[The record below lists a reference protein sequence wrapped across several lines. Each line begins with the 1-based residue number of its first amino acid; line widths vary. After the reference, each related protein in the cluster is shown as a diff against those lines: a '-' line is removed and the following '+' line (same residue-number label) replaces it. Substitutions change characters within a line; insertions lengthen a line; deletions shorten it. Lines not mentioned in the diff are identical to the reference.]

1 MDDEDGKGYPP
12 NSYHVNRQKFPVEN
26 VNYPR
31 NVGNSYVEDDDND
44 EEEEEDIDNAEDNED
59 DDDDDDDGGNGVQ
72 RIGKDDYEYGDDGDD
87 DDDFGDLERHPKK
100 RKLKTLLSS
109 YEFAPRV
116 PAPSLSSASASVPKT
131 SYGGRN
137 PLTDWTE
144 HETFILLDAWGDRF
158 LKQGKKSLRSE
169 EWQEVAEKVSQ
180 ESKIE
185 RTDTQCRNRLDTLK
199 KKYKKEKMKLGD
211 SGSSASNWVYF
222 KKLDALLSSLPQQ
235 AGLSCG
241 VDSEIYLNRSNG
253 LDEMRDSPENSAS
266 AGGGEDESEGL
277 PPQKTKNGGV
287 RGNAASFK
295 LLADSI
301 QKFSEIYQK
310 IENSKRQQMAELE
323 KMRMDFHRDLEFQK
337 RQILERAQAEIEKI
351 RRGEDDDNEASA
363 ENLDCRVFSSYH
375 KNYYSQT
382 VEDYCALVSS
392 AIDMILL
399 FSVHIRKTDAYKV

>member
-44 EEEEEDIDNAEDNED
+44 DEEEEDIDNAEDNED

-144 HETFILLDAWGDRF
+144 HETFILLDAWVIDFSNKGRRVSA
-158 LKQGKKSLRSE
+158 LRSGKKLPRRYPRNQRLRE
-169 EWQEVAEKVSQ
+169 P
-180 ESKIE
+180 I
-185 RTDTQCRNRLDTLK
+185 
-199 KKYKKEKMKLGD
+199 
-211 SGSSASNWVYF
+211 
-222 KKLDALLSSLPQQ
+222 LS
-235 AGLSCG
+235 
-241 VDSEIYLNRSNG
+241 
-253 LDEMRDSPENSAS
+253 
-266 AGGGEDESEGL
+266 
-277 PPQKTKNGGV
+277 
-287 RGNAASFK
+287 
-295 LLADSI
+295 
-301 QKFSEIYQK
+301 
-310 IENSKRQQMAELE
+310 
-323 KMRMDFHRDLEFQK
+323 
-337 RQILERAQAEIEKI
+337 
-351 RRGEDDDNEASA
+351 
-363 ENLDCRVFSSYH
+363 
-375 KNYYSQT
+375 
-382 VEDYCALVSS
+382 VETAWT
-392 AIDMILL
+392 
-399 FSVHIRKTDAYKV
+399 H